1 MIRLGKPTS
10 ESTHRQN
17 KSGYYG
23 PNDDPCNG
31 PSPSGLISFLDLAQ
45 GSNTCHHTYG
55 PKEHTPDKCQDGKGI
70 KKKFEKIFDELEN

>member
-17 KSGYYG
+17 NNCDYG
-23 PNDDPCNG
+23 PNSDPGNG
-31 PSPSGLISFLDLAQ
+31 PSPSGLISFLDLGQ

-55 PKEHTPDKCQDGKGI
+55 PKEHTPI
-70 KKKFEKIFDELEN
+70 NARMARVLKKIPEKIFGELKT